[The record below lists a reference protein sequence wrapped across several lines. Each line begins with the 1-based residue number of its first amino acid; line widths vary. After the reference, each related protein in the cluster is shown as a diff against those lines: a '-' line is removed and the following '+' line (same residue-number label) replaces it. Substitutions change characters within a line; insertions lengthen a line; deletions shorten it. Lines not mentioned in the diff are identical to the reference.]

1 MCRMMQAAALATI
14 VALFAGRG
22 ASAQEPQRPMES
34 DARAMQDGDHLDGDH
49 LTEAVKQTQAAIDAG
64 NSGQTSLVVEHAEQA
79 LTHARAAEKERPSP
93 TLEAAIK
100 SLQQA
105 VKEGKSGKVDV
116 AMKAAR
122 TALQKL
128 QA

>member
-1 MCRMMQAAALATI
+1 
-14 VALFAGRG
+14 
-22 ASAQEPQRPMES
+22 
-34 DARAMQDGDHLDGDH
+34 
-49 LTEAVKQTQAAIDAG
+49 
-64 NSGQTSLVVEHAEQA
+64 
-79 LTHARAAEKERPSP
+79 
-93 TLEAAIK
+93 LEAAIK

>member
-1 MCRMMQAAALATI
+1 MYRMMQAAALATI
-14 VALFAGRG
+14 IALFAGRV
-22 ASAQEPQRPMES
+22 ATAQEPQRPTES
-34 DARAMQDGDHLDGDH
+34 DAQAMQDADH

-64 NSGQTSLVVEHAEQA
+64 KSGQTSLIVEHAEQA

-93 TLEAAIK
+93 KLEAAIK
-100 SLQQA
+100 SLQRA
-105 VKEGKSGKVDV
+105 VKEGKSGKVAV

>member
-1 MCRMMQAAALATI
+1 MQAAALATI
-14 VALFAGRG
+14 VALFTGRS
-22 ASAQEPQRPMES
+22 AFAQEPRRPMES
-34 DARAMQDGDHLDGDH
+34 DAQAMQDGDH
-49 LTEAVKQTQAAIDAG
+49 LTEAVRQTQAAIDAG

-93 TLEAAIK
+93 KLEAAIK

-122 TALQKL
+122 TALEKL

>member
-1 MCRMMQAAALATI
+1 MSRVMQAVTLATI
-14 VALFAGRG
+14 VALFTGRM
-22 ASAQEPQRPMES
+22 ASAQEPQRPTAS
-34 DARAMQDGDHLDGDH
+34 DGQAMQSDH

-64 NSGQTSLVVEHAEQA
+64 NSGQANLVVEHAEQA
-79 LTHARAAEKERPSP
+79 LTHAQAAEKEQPSP
-93 TLEAAIK
+93 KLEAAIK

-105 VKEGKSGKVDV
+105 VKESKSGRVEV

-122 TALQKL
+122 AALQRL

>member
-1 MCRMMQAAALATI
+1 MSRMMQAAALAAI
-14 VALFAGRG
+14 VALFAGRV

-34 DARAMQDGDHLDGDH
+34 DAQAMQNDH

-64 NSGQTSLVVEHAEQA
+64 NSGQANLVIQHAEQA
-79 LTHARAAEKERPSP
+79 LTHAQAAEKEQPSP
-93 TLEAAIK
+93 KLEAAIK
-100 SLQQA
+100 SLKQA

-122 TALQKL
+122 AALEKL

>member
-79 LTHARAAEKERPSP
+79 LTHARAVALGHVVGDAAD
-93 TLEAAIK
+93 LEARRLAG
-100 SLQQA
+100 LQRRHHPRAQLPR
-105 VKEGKSGKVDV
+105 ELRQHL
-116 AMKAAR
+116 AA
-122 TALQKL
+122 A
-128 QA
+128 